1 MSPRKPTIDDLD
13 DIDDEDGVLEEE
25 KAQETDLDLT
35 IADAE
40 DVATVWLSLLRSLTH
55 QAVQLGYFPRVTV
68 RHTSH
73 TTEGQIYIPEL
84 NGILMLACLAP

>member
-13 DIDDEDGVLEEE
+13 DVDDEDGVLEEE

-40 DVATVWLSLLRSLTH
+40 EVAAAL
-55 QAVQLGYFPRVTV
+55 P
-68 RHTSH
+68 
-73 TTEGQIYIPEL
+73 PEFKQEEER
-84 NGILMLACLAP
+84 

>member
-35 IADAE
+35 IVDAE
-40 DVATVWLSLLRSLTH
+40 DVATVL
-55 QAVQLGYFPRVTV
+55 P
-68 RHTSH
+68 
-73 TTEGQIYIPEL
+73 PEL
-84 NGILMLACLAP
+84 EQEGER